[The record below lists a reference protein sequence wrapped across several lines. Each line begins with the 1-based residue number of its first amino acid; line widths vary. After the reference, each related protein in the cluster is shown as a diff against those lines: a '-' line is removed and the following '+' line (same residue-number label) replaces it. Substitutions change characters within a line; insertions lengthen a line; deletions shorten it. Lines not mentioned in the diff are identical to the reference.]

1 MYSICVAYLLATPQC
16 FRVVNQEIFLGPL
29 CPYISMHIPHTVLQT
44 FPKVQTKRIFFK
56 IKSLL
61 CWWSFPLFMKPLW
74 VIWGWFVKRNWM
86 WITLRDQMVKS
97 LVFIFFCFNFFF
109 RRNGTAYLILVKIG
123 LQYTKGWLGAILLK
137 IPLLSDCMAIFFCSM
152 D

>member
-1 MYSICVAYLLATPQC
+1 
-16 FRVVNQEIFLGPL
+16 
-29 CPYISMHIPHTVLQT
+29 
-44 FPKVQTKRIFFK
+44 
-56 IKSLL
+56 
-61 CWWSFPLFMKPLW
+61 
-74 VIWGWFVKRNWM
+74 
-86 WITLRDQMVKS
+86 MVKS

-109 RRNGTAYLILVKIG
+109 HRNGTAYLILVKIG